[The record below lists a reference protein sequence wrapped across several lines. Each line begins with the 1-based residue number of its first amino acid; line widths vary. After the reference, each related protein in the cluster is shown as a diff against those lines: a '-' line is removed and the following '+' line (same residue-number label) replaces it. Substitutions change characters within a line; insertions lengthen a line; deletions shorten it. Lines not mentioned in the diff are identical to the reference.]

1 VNSIVV
7 ATDFSPNAMHAAHRA
22 ALIAR
27 DTGATRL
34 ELLHVVADRS
44 RWTRRRV
51 SSARSAA
58 RLENARTRLGVL
70 ASSLRAATATNVDC
84 RGVVGDRSATIAAAT
99 EAADLLVVGA
109 PATRALLDPML
120 GFMGRLLR
128 RARAPILVVRR
139 PPASAYRRALVA
151 VDLAAVSD
159 QAFARARTVAPVARF
174 DVVHAY
180 RAPYE
185 GRLQYAGASE
195 HAIELHRSAALR
207 SATDGMRDV
216 LRSQSALLRPRA
228 HVVHGHPA
236 SAVLVKERELDAEL
250 LIVHRPVKTL
260 FAEFLMPSVTARLLE
275 EAEGD
280 VLVVPD

>member
-44 RWTRRRV
+44 RWARRKV
-51 SSARSAA
+51 VSARSAA
-58 RLENARTRLGVL
+58 QRENARARLGVV
-70 ASSLRAATATNVDC
+70 ASSLRAATATKVDW
-84 RGVVGDRSATIAAAT
+84 RVVVGDRSAAIAAAT
-99 EAADLLVVGA
+99 AAADLLVVGA
-109 PATRALLDPML
+109 PATWTLLDPML

-128 RARAPILVVRR
+128 RARAPILAVRR

-151 VDLAAVSD
+151 VDLATVSE
-159 QAFARARTVAPVARF
+159 QAFARARTVAPAAHF

-185 GRLQYAGASE
+185 GRLQYAGVPQ
-195 HAIELHRSAALR
+195 HAIEVHRTAALR
-207 SATDGMRDV
+207 SATYGMRDV
-216 LRSQSALLRPRA
+216 LRSQTALLRPRA

-236 SAVLVKERELDAEL
+236 LAVLGKERELDAEL
-250 LIVHRPVKTL
+250 VIVHRPAKTL
-260 FAEFLMPSVTARLLE
+260 FEEFLVPSVTSRLLE
-275 EAEGD
+275 EAQGD